1 MKAWI
6 LLALALCVA
15 VAATADVVTL
25 TDGKQQTGII
35 IKDVPGDKTIT
46 LRTASGDIAIPR
58 EKIANIQRES
68 IAESY
73 ARMGEQ
79 LFSRNEI
86 AKAYEAYQKA
96 AEADP
101 SNTTITAA
109 LKRVEEA
116 YNQLEMAKKRQ
127 QIEKIDQM
135 LAQALQLA
143 QEGKF
148 DEANRLLKAAD
159 PGENSPKSETYKRI
173 FAQVYYLWG
182 KSRLDHQD
190 LPGAQ
195 EKLQVALRLD
205 PKNEDIRKA
214 LLKVWEGDPTKL
226 DAVIEQYKNSTRPED
241 ELKVADALFK
251 LKRYEE
257 ALPIYLK
264 YLQDPKFATETMRQR
279 VYVMFDVLHRQYA
292 EKGDYKKAIEAYKL
306 FMDFSPNEP
315 PTPLAR
321 YEYMLRRSQVNP
333 NNPEER
339 AQLAKFAEEHGLID
353 VAKEEYKNVL
363 AMAPDNK
370 TASDGLRRFAE
381 EELRDAQDFLN
392 ENQYL
397 LASQKAQDIKTSYA
411 MFPDIVQQAE
421 EIINKAKV
429 EVERQQKNT
438 RQQAVALAMRGD
450 DYYNQALA
458 YIATYTSTNVD
469 QNKRVFSPKVEAA
482 KYLQRALYT
491 WQQALR
497 LDPSLGA
504 PTSYDLYNKIA
515 DAYAKYAVLTNPYPP
530 RRFPGKVTDNPR

>member
-421 EIINKAKV
+421 EIVNKARV

-458 YIATYTSTNVD
+458 YIATYASTNVD

-530 RRFPGKVTDNPR
+530 RRFPEKVTDNPR